1 MWRSNNMRHL
11 LSFLLMSLLVVSVLS
26 SACAEAVEPLPVDFS
41 HGHMPDPALYTEDSY
56 QDDSIEVH
64 MERVIVGK
72 AQFNVAR
79 VKIADPTQL
88 RTALAAPFGKK
99 KTNRISTMARANNAV
114 VAIGGDYYGN
124 EEGGY
129 VVRMGEV
136 YRKKP
141 LKSRDMLVIDGNADF
156 HILIKSNADELKA
169 LVESDLGI
177 VNVFNFGPALVVDGV
192 LQEMPSKYNYNIRG
206 TEPRCAIGQLGPL
219 EYLLVV
225 VDGRGADGSKG
236 CNVETLAQF
245 MYDRGCQQAY
255 NLDGGNS
262 ALMVFNRE
270 NYSAKSYEAERSV
283 TDIIYFA
290 TAMDFG
296 LDEQTE

>member
-1 MWRSNNMRHL
+1 MRR
-11 LSFLLMSLLVVSVLS
+11 FFSLLCVLLLLPMFSLAESTVS
-26 SACAEAVEPLPVDFS
+26 PLPMDFTP
-41 HGHMPDPALYTEDSY
+41 GHVPDPALYTEDSY
-56 QDDSIEVH
+56 EDESMSVH

-79 VKIADPTQL
+79 VKISDPSQL

-99 KTNRISTMARANNAV
+99 KTNRISTIARANNAV

-141 LKSRDMLVIDGNADF
+141 LKSRDMLLIDEHADF
-156 HILIKSNADELKA
+156 HIIVRSDADELKA
-169 LVESDLGI
+169 LVEGDTKI
-177 VNVFNFGPALVVDGV
+177 INVFNFGPALVIDGK
-192 LQEMPSKYNYNIRG
+192 LQEMPEKYNYNIKG
-206 TEPRCAIGQLGPL
+206 TEPRCAIGQIGPL

-245 MYDRGCQQAY
+245 MYDQGCVQAY

-290 TAMDFG
+290 TAIDFG
-296 LDEQTE
+296 LDEAE

>member
-1 MWRSNNMRHL
+1 MRRIFIL
-11 LSFLLMSLLVVSVLS
+11 LCVCLFLLPAL
-26 SACAEAVEPLPVDFS
+26 CFGEAAFEPLPIDFS
-41 HGHMPDPALYTEDSY
+41 KGHMPDPANYTEDSY
-56 QDDSIEVH
+56 KDPSVEVH
-64 MERVIVGK
+64 MERTDVGN

-79 VKIADPTQL
+79 IKIADPSQL

-141 LKSRDMLVIDGNADF
+141 LKSRDMLVIDANGDF
-156 HILIKSNADELKA
+156 HILVKSDAEALKA

-177 VNVFNFGPALVVDGV
+177 VNVFNFGPALVIDGE
-192 LQEMPSKYNYNIRG
+192 LQAMPKKYNYNIARP
-206 TEPRCAIGQLGPL
+206 EPRCAIGQIGPL
-219 EYLLVV
+219 EYLFVV
-225 VDGRGADGSKG
+225 VDGRGADNSKG
-236 CNVETLAQF
+236 CTVETLAQF
-245 MYDRGCQQAY
+245 MFDQGCQQAY

-262 ALMVFNRE
+262 CLMVFNRE

-283 TDIIYFA
+283 TDIIYIA
-290 TAMDFG
+290 TAVDFG
-296 LDEQTE
+296 LDEAEE

>member
-1 MWRSNNMRHL
+1 MQRFVSCVLTVL
-11 LSFLLMSLLVVSVLS
+11 LLASLLV
-26 SACAEAVEPLPVDFS
+26 CAQAQEIQPLPVDFS
-41 HGHMPDPALYTEDSY
+41 AGHMPDPSLYTEDSY

-64 MERVIVGK
+64 MERVTVGN

-136 YRKKP
+136 YRKRP
-141 LKSRDMLVIDGNADF
+141 LKSRDMLVIDGNSDF
-156 HILIKSNADELKA
+156 HIIIKSNADELKE

-192 LQEMPSKYNYNIRG
+192 LQEMPKKYNYNIRG
-206 TEPRCAIGQLGPL
+206 TEPRCAIGQIGPL

-245 MYDRGCQQAY
+245 MYDQGCQQAY

-290 TAMDFG
+290 TAIDFG
-296 LDEQTE
+296 LDSSEQ

>member
-1 MWRSNNMRHL
+1 MRTIVFRL
-11 LSFLLMSLLVVSVLS
+11 LAVVLLVILAGT
-26 SACAEAVEPLPVDFS
+26 ACAEGVIPLPVDFS
-41 HGHMPDPALYTEDSY
+41 AGHVPDPALFTEDAY
-56 QDDSIEVH
+56 KDDSIEVH
-64 MERVIVGK
+64 MERVTVGK

-141 LKSRDMLVIDGNADF
+141 LKSRDMLVIDSNADF
-156 HILIKSNADELKA
+156 HIIIKSDAAELKE

-192 LQEMPSKYNYNIRG
+192 LQEMPKKYNYNIRG
-206 TEPRCAIGQLGPL
+206 TEPRCAIGQIGPL

-245 MYDRGCQQAY
+245 MYDQGCQQAY

-290 TAMDFG
+290 TAIDFG
-296 LDEQTE
+296 LDDKTE